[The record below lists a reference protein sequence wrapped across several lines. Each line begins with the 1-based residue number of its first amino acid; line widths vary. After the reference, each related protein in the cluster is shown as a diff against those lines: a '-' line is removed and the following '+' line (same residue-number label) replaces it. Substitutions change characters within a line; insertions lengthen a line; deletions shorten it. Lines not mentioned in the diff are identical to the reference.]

1 MAAKKLKKT
10 QKAFSFIEAIFA
22 MSILALGFVGIMSL
36 YGMMNGNTENDEL
49 KMIASKFASQKIEQI
64 LSSKASVGY
73 SNINTGTTTDQITYD
88 DLSFQRQTSIN
99 FVDSSDLKTVAGS
112 DTGFKR
118 IDVTV
123 NWNNG
128 SNQNVSVMSLISNH

>member
-1 MAAKKLKKT
+1 MEAKHLKKSE
-10 QKAFSFIEAIFA
+10 KGFSFIEAIFA
-22 MSILALGFVGIMSL
+22 MMILSLGFVGIMSL

-49 KMIASKFASQKIEQI
+49 KIVASKLASQKIEEV
-64 LSSKASVGY
+64 LSNKANVGY
-73 SNINTGTTTDQITYD
+73 ANINTGSTTEQLSYD
-88 DLSFQRQTSIN
+88 SLNFQRQTNIN
-99 FVDSSDLKTVAGS
+99 FVDSSDLKTVSGS

-123 NWNNG
+123 NWSNG